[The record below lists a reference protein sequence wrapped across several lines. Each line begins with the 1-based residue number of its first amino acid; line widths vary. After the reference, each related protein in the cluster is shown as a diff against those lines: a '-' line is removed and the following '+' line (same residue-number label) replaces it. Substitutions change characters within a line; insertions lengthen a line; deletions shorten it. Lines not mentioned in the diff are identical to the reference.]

1 MKPQSLDSLFS
12 TWRLYAF
19 MLVDLCL
26 WAFRLLADLF
36 LDTIGLLH
44 LPQRGRIPPVTD
56 PLLMQPATVLTERIR
71 KGEVCSSLWCPLL
84 FVCLFVHLLT
94 LLNFCR

>member
-71 KGEVCSSLWCPLL
+71 KGEVCSSLWYCPLLL
-84 FVCLFVHLLT
+84 FVCLST
-94 LLNFCR
+94 C